1 MALTVLKTILFS
13 LRSHGHVRRFLTCGV
28 AVLVVLLAM
37 FSSLGVAWYREFGQL
52 TGPPAT
58 TARNAVGE
66 PRGVPASP
74 VGLRCRQL
82 RTFMGSRLGA
92 ATRAI
97 RWHYVADTR
106 NGGGWQVVA
115 NGSEYLW
122 IDMHWLALQNP
133 ETAYLSGV
141 SATPAAANSE
151 AGHQDQ
157 EGPGQAQTVFVT
169 NGLTAMAA
177 SPMFRACDS
186 ARMQELVANGTGF
199 GQFRMGPADLPLQ
212 APAPLEEGSLG
223 QLEPPVAPVV
233 PQPTDSSFGLLQP
246 RTGTVSAR
254 ANLRAG
260 PNLNFAVREVVDAG
274 TEIVVV
280 NRSLNGQW
288 LKTEG
293 GSWIHQSLVVLDP
306 QAVEDR

>member
-82 RTFMGSRLGA
+82 RTFMGIRLGA

-106 NGGGWQVVA
+106 NGGAWQVVA

-122 IDMHWLALQNP
+122 IDMAWLALQNP
-133 ETAYLSGV
+133 ETAYLSGI
-141 SATPAAANSE
+141 SATPAEDNSE
-151 AGHQDQ
+151 AGHP
-157 EGPGQAQTVFVT
+157 EGEGSIPVPTMSPATGMA
-169 NGLTAMAA
+169 AMAA
-177 SPMFRACDS
+177 SPMFRGCDS
-186 ARMQELVANGTGF
+186 ARLQELVANGTGF
-199 GQFRMGPADLPLQ
+199 GQFRMGPPDLPLQ
-212 APAPLEEGSLG
+212 DPAPLEEDPPG
-223 QLEPPVAPVV
+223 QLEPPAV
-233 PQPTDSSFGLLQP
+233 PQPADSAFGLLQP
-246 RTGTVSAR
+246 RTGTVSVR

-280 NRSLNGQW
+280 NHSIDGQW
-288 LKTEG
+288 LRTED

-306 QAVEDR
+306 QAAEDR

>member
-28 AVLVVLLAM
+28 AVLVVLLVM
-37 FSSLGVAWYREFGQL
+37 FSSIGVAWYREFRQL
-52 TGPPAT
+52 NGPPAT
-58 TARNAVGE
+58 TTRSAVNE
-66 PRGVPASP
+66 PRGVPASS

-82 RTFMGSRLGA
+82 RSFMSTRLGA

-97 RWHYVADTR
+97 RWHYVVDTH
-106 NGGGWQVVA
+106 NGGAWQVVA

-133 ETAYLSGV
+133 ETAYLAEG

-151 AGHQDQ
+151 AGHPEEEDSI
-157 EGPGQAQTVFVT
+157 PIPTVSPVT
-169 NGLTAMAA
+169 GMAAMAA
-177 SPMFRACDS
+177 SPMFRGCAS
-186 ARMQELVANGTGF
+186 ARLQELMANGMGF
-199 GQFRMGPADLPLQ
+199 GRFRMGPADLSLRD
-212 APAPLEEGSLG
+212 PAPVEEDPPAQS
-223 QLEPPVAPVV
+223 EPLAVR
-233 PQPTDSSFGLLQP
+233 QPADSSFGLLQS

-260 PNLNFAVREVVDAG
+260 PNLNFAVRGVVDAG

-280 NRSLNGQW
+280 HRSIDGQW
-288 LKTEG
+288 LKTED

-306 QAVEDR
+306 QAEEDP